1 MKGIGENSICTV
13 RVSDEESV
21 VEGVYVR
28 PGVSGPGLSV
38 KGIGENS
45 ICTVRVPDE
54 ESVVE
59 GGYVRPGVS
68 GLGLSVKGI
77 GESGNPHVGPSYW
90 VSWYSWMNLE
100 KTVSVSKR
108 INKKKKTHTVGQ
120 TTRLPSFIPH
130 AHLPSGSL

>member
-1 MKGIGENSICTV
+1 V

-28 PGVSGPGLSV
+28 PGVSGLGLSV

-77 GESGNPHVGPSYW
+77 GESGNPHVGHRTYKIDSICVGKRVNEQEHIPCPNNASRVVWPTFPSPLLAALQPPGI
-90 VSWYSWMNLE
+90 VVFVNE
-100 KTVSVSKR
+100 P
-108 INKKKKTHTVGQ
+108 I
-120 TTRLPSFIPH
+120 
-130 AHLPSGSL
+130 